1 MTPIVQVT
9 LVEGR
14 DEETRAALI
23 RELTDAVERTT
34 GSPRER
40 VRVILHQVPAADWG
54 VGGVTKQELG

>member
-1 MTPIVQVT
+1 MPIVQVT

-34 GSPRER
+34 GSPRDR

-54 VGGVTKQELG
+54 VGGAVKQELG